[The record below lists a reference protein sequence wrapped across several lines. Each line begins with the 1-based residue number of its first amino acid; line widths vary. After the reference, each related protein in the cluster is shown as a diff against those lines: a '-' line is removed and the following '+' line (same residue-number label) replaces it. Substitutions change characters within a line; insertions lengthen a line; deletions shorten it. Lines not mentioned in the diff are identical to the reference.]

1 MNGEPETKEVEL
13 HFQFQRTQS
22 LLKKIYQQAI
32 LQNIALKRNLY
43 IVSEVK
49 SLSCVRLFV
58 TPWSIAYQAPPS
70 MEFSRQ
76 EYWSGLHF
84 LLQGI
89 FPTQGSNLHLW
100 CLLHWHV
107 CVLSHVSRVQLFAT
121 LWTVAHQA
129 PQSMGF
135 SRQEYWSGLLFPT
148 TGDVPNPG
156 IEPAFPALAGGFFT
170 TSTTWEAPLLHKL
183 PQGLAA

>member
-1 MNGEPETKEVEL
+1 MRAEL
-13 HFQFQRTQS
+13 
-22 LLKKIYQQAI
+22 
-32 LQNIALKRNLY
+32 
-43 IVSEVK
+43 
-49 SLSCVRLFV
+49 LSC
-58 TPWSIAYQAPPS
+58 
-70 MEFSRQ
+70 
-76 EYWSGLHF
+76 
-84 LLQGI
+84 
-89 FPTQGSNLHLW
+89 
-100 CLLHWHV
+100 
-107 CVLSHVSRVQLFAT
+107 VQLFAT
-121 LWTVAHQA
+121 LCTIAHQA